1 MFLEIEDE
9 TRDFVTIYKKDF
21 LGTGTEKRREYR
33 PKSTYPPPLNLL
45 NGPYKK
51 RLNTRRK
58 NLSLPL
64 EEQTEDPQ
72 ENLNKIRDK
81 YPRLKNILPEAVPD
95 EDLVDQKENEL
106 LQTIYISDYSKGN
119 FYVNLGD
126 YSSRVNIYAR
136 WKDIRLPENWVISE
150 TVQRKSY
157 RNPWKIASDHL
168 LRTARAEKPPDNLV
182 PSEKEREILRTRTGD
197 SEYDATIAASG
208 NKIIKEKL
216 LGEPLPVEPK
226 IYIKG
231 PDSPRSE
238 CSQVS
243 AEKKLVLPSN
253 IF

>member
-106 LQTIYISDYSKGN
+106 LQTIYISDYSKGSGIFN
-119 FYVNLGD
+119 
-126 YSSRVNIYAR
+126 S
-136 WKDIRLPENWVISE
+136 
-150 TVQRKSY
+150 
-157 RNPWKIASDHL
+157 
-168 LRTARAEKPPDNLV
+168 AEKPPDNLV